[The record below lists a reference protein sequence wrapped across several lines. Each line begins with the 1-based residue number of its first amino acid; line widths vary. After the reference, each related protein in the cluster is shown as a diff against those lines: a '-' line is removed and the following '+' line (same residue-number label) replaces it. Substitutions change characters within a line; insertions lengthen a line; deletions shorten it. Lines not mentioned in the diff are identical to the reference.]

1 MCPPSFIE
9 IASIEEWNLTSLTTT
24 TPIIIIIA
32 KMKPHNNKIPFPFW
46 GNGITRGT
54 VPWGTVNPIPIR
66 LVTGTKDKVSP
77 GNSRWQQLAP
87 FERASVTSY
96 STLMVTM
103 DLCASVSKLQ
113 PSEICLKCA
122 WPPFDLWGHSRLK
135 PMAAFERACMTSYS
149 TLIVSMRLS
158 VTVWKIQPFE
168 NTWPNGH
175 IGHR

>member
-1 MCPPSFIE
+1 MSYDVINDDMSYWAHGPCAHQVSLRYLE
-9 IASIEEWNLTSLTTT
+9 NWAKYHHCLTTT
-24 TPIIIIIA
+24 TTTTTTTPIIIIA
-32 KMKPHNNKIPFPFW
+32 KMKPHKNKIPFPYR

-122 WPPFDLWGHSRLK
+122 WPPFDLWRSL
-135 PMAAFERACMTSYS
+135 
-149 TLIVSMRLS
+149 
-158 VTVWKIQPFE
+158 
-168 NTWPNGH
+168 
-175 IGHR
+175 